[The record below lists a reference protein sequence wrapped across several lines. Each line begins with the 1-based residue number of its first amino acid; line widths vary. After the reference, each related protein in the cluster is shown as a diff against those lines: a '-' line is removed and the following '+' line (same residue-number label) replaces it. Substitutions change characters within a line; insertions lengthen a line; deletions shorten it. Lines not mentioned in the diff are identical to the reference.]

1 MRTAMEPDSGQRPR
15 FWLARRFSPRQA
27 DWILFALA
35 LISSGIWVAQIA
47 AHHEW
52 LWAALV
58 LLPFLTVPVLFRR
71 RYPGPALALLVCAAA
86 LSLAIGRHGLESSPG
101 IASEVGLLCGAYAAA
116 HYGGRR
122 TRLVS
127 GVLVGLA
134 FAAAFVVAFF
144 SHKTTMLLWPIHTS
158 LFAYG
163 VAWVVGDRTRTQR
176 AYVAE
181 LEERALSLR
190 RERDEQVRRAGEE
203 ERMRIAR
210 ELHDVV
216 AHNVSVIAVQAGAAR
231 VTAGTAPKQALE
243 TLGLIERTARSTL
256 AELRTVLGV
265 LRKNQEGGPATR
277 PSRPQPTLRDLD
289 ELVAQAREAGLDIET
304 SVEGDPRP
312 LPAVVDL
319 CAYRVIQEA
328 ITNVMRHAAG
338 ARARVL
344 VRYEATELLVRVT
357 NEGSGP
363 ASMGPEGHGLLGM
376 KERVALV
383 NGRLEV
389 GPLPGGGFQVE
400 AHLPA
405 KPEEAGQP
413 AEQAGEQ
420 AVERAKNAP

>member
-1 MRTAMEPDSGQRPR
+1 MTTVMEPDSGQRPR
-15 FWLARRFSPRQA
+15 FWFARRFSPRQV
-27 DWILFALA
+27 DWILFAVA
-35 LISSGIWVAQIA
+35 VVFSGVWLAQIA
-47 AHHEW
+47 RHHEW

-58 LLPFLTVPVLFRR
+58 LFPFLTVPVLFRR
-71 RYPGPALALLVCAAA
+71 HYPGSALAVLVGAAA
-86 LSLAIGRHGLESSPG
+86 LSLVIGRGELRSSPG
-101 IASEVGLLCGAYAAA
+101 IASVVGLLCGAYAAA
-116 HYGGRR
+116 HYGGRW

-134 FAAAFVVAFF
+134 LAAAFVVAFI
-144 SHKTTMLLWPIHTS
+144 SHKTTTLLWPIHTS

-163 VAWVVGDRTRTQR
+163 VAWVVGDRTRTHR
-176 AYVAE
+176 AYVTE

-190 RERDEQVRRAGEE
+190 RERDEQVRRAGEA

-231 VTAGTAPKQALE
+231 VTSAAAPERALE

-265 LRKNQEGGPATR
+265 LRKGQDERSSAR

-289 ELVAQAREAGLDIET
+289 EIVAQAREAGLDIET

-328 ITNVMRHAAG
+328 VTNVMRHASG

-344 VRYEATELLVRVT
+344 VRYDATELLVRVT

-376 KERVALV
+376 KERVALAG
-383 NGRLEV
+383 GRLEV
-389 GPLPGGGFQVE
+389 GPLPGDGFQVE
-400 AHLPA
+400 ARLSLEP
-405 KPEEAGQP
+405 
-413 AEQAGEQ
+413 EQAGEPP
-420 AVERAKNAP
+420 ERDQEP